1 MPEKSVGKM
10 NPHQP
15 VPQLKRVWWILPSVL
30 FWNLA
35 VLGLVVT
42 YTWLNLFPYAPPHD
56 ASQFEPYR
64 ETAFYL
70 AFLLPTLA
78 SALYLHPILK
88 WLASG
93 RPAGKSAP
101 AKVVERSANAPLT
114 LATFTL
120 ASWAIMSLLLFLR
133 LQMIAERFTIAM
145 WMHFIVRPLLAGLI
159 AAAAVFFAS
168 ESLCRAHMW
177 PVLLGETQIEGNP
190 RLRRIRVWHR
200 LLLLW
205 LTISFL
211 PLSVV
216 ALIAYMRM
224 EMLDPVTDPLL
235 LRVMWAIVLV
245 AGSSALVGAG
255 LSWLLARSL
264 SRPLLSLEKAMAS
277 LRSGNFRVRESVS
290 ATDEVGSLTEGF
302 NLMTRRLSESYEAL
316 QARNR
321 ELAEALDRIV
331 FLESVKRGLDRFV
344 PDTVRRA
351 IEANPETPDLQKR
364 SKDVTVLFLDIE
376 GYSRLSEQLS
386 RSALNTIV
394 ERYFSLFLSIIRQE
408 GGDINETAGDGLM
421 IIFQEGTIEQH
432 AAAAVRA
439 ALGIRERTAAA
450 NREAHLA
457 HPPIAVNM
465 GVSSGICDLG
475 STRLHGVT
483 GERWTFTATGPV
495 TNLAARLCDRAT
507 QGQVLLSAETAR
519 RVRASFTLRSLGPIA
534 LKNISTPEEVWEIR
548 EAREE

>member
-1 MPEKSVGKM
+1 M
-10 NPHQP
+10 
-15 VPQLKRVWWILPSVL
+15 
-30 FWNLA
+30 
-35 VLGLVVT
+35 LGLVVT
-42 YTWLNLFPYAPPHD
+42 YTWLNLFPYTPPHD

-64 ETAFYL
+64 EATFYL

-78 SALYLHPILK
+78 SAIYLYPILN
-88 WLASG
+88 WLRRG
-93 RPAGKSAP
+93 RPAGGGAP

-114 LATFTL
+114 LATFTF
-120 ASWAIMSLLLFLR
+120 ASWASMSLLLFFR
-133 LQMIAERFTIAM
+133 LQMISERLTIAM

-168 ESLCRAHMW
+168 EYLCRAHLW
-177 PVLLGETQIEGNP
+177 PVLLAQTQIEGNP

-205 LTISFL
+205 LIISFL
-211 PLSVV
+211 PLCVV

-235 LRVMWAIVLV
+235 LRVMWAIILV

-277 LRSGNFRVRESVS
+277 LRSGDFHTREPVS

-302 NLMTRRLSESYEAL
+302 NLMAQRLSESYEAL

-351 IEANPETPDLQKR
+351 IEANPDTPDLQKR

-376 GYSRLSEQLS
+376 GYTRLSEEFS
-386 RSALNTIV
+386 RAALNAVV
-394 ERYFSLFLSIIRQE
+394 ERYFSLFLSIIRLE

-421 IIFQEGTIEQH
+421 IIFQDGSLEQH

-439 ALGIRERTAAA
+439 ALGIREKTAAV
-450 NREAHLA
+450 NREAQLA

-475 STRLHGVT
+475 STRLQGVA

-507 QGQVLLSAETAR
+507 QGQILISAETAR

-534 LKNISTPEEVWEIR
+534 LKNVSAPEEAWEIQG
-548 EAREE
+548 AREGPPH